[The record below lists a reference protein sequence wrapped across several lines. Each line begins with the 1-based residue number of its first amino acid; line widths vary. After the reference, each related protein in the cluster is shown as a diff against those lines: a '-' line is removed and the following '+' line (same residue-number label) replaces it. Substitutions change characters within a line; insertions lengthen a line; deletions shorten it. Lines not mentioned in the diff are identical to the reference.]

1 MAIVRDPK
9 LDKAQ
14 VRAFAF
20 KVLRRVHGLGA
31 KTQTID
37 DIESE
42 LWVAWCIACD
52 RYSAE
57 GGAAFSTYLYSGMR
71 RHINRWIEKN
81 FERFHE
87 ETIAAS
93 LDAQVFSDENG
104 ELGSQ
109 VGHLVADPQMTQ
121 DEAYQ
126 RENCFAYALS
136 RVSPRA
142 GQFLKFLKEHPPEL
156 MERMKDLE
164 AKAEYAKEQ
173 GVNYAMPHRLT
184 SSMILDFMGASR
196 VERKQIMDEVTQIG
210 QLISQ

>member
-14 VRAFAF
+14 VRAFAS
-20 KVLRRVHGLGA
+20 KVLRRVHALGA

-52 RYSAE
+52 RYNAE
-57 GGAAFSTYLYSGMR
+57 AGAAFSTYLYAGMR

-93 LDAQVFSDENG
+93 LDADV
-104 ELGSQ
+104 ELDGQEGRGSQ
-109 VGHLVADPQMTQ
+109 IGQLVADPNMTQ

-142 GQFLKFLKEHPPEL
+142 GQFLKFLKDHPPEL
-156 MERMKDLE
+156 IQSMKDLE
-164 AKAEYAKEQ
+164 AKAAYAKEC